1 MERPALTH
9 TVGDVE
15 IRWTYGLQLDLQ
27 RLLPDSDSVIMSL
40 MTDTFTRD
48 YVVRRSLTPIKKSVT
63 NPDDLVQIEDIDLD
77 PDQVLDLINWV
88 SAHML
93 YFFVTS
99 ANNLVAVGAEFKESL
114 PSGLSK
120 IGSES

>member
-1 MERPALTH
+1 MIRPELTF
-9 TVGDVE
+9 TVGETE

-27 RLLPDSDSVIMSL
+27 RLMPDSDTVIMSL
-40 MTDTFTRD
+40 MTDAFTRD
-48 YVVRRSLTPIKKSVT
+48 YTLRRVLSPIKKSVT
-63 NPDDLVQIEDIDLD
+63 DVSELAPIEEIDLD
-77 PDQVLDLINWV
+77 PDQVLDVLKWV

-114 PSGLSK
+114 PSKLSTS
-120 IGSES
+120 GSQD